1 MTRALFF
8 AFAQFGA
15 THAHANTFSIT
26 VTAVGLKEDVV
37 QIHRYADLF
46 TMRTLPLA
54 QELFNADRQAT
65 LTASVEG
72 TMRIQLRIGERGCD
86 LYVRP
91 GSNYHIKA
99 YDLGKARSLSG
110 TTPLGITF
118 LDLDPL
124 DINALT
130 TDVNERIDAFIAED
144 LATDEVAGM
153 QAVDIQRK
161 EGSQRPD
168 SSQRPPTLFVTP
180 VLSKARS
187 DTFAFKL
194 RRFYDAV
201 DDEWFGH
208 YLEYSIAGIQQGPQV
223 NERKQFETQLQ
234 GKPILYDDP
243 EYVRFIR
250 NFYSESLERIY
261 RYSADSLQIA
271 ATSKSKDALRRLFQH
286 NDLLRESDRLAELV
300 MIDQLY
306 LNHARKMVR
315 QVHAE
320 AILADVMEHS
330 TFIEHRTIAENMLW
344 DLTTMRVGTMLPA
357 MRLEDPSGKAVQL
370 EDFTKGPT
378 CIAITAG
385 WCTYCATELAG
396 LVQLG
401 STYPNAVDVIV
412 IGLDEDLDAFN
423 RMRKGSPQNEFT
435 WLHAPAGSE
444 LRESLRLRSLPA
456 FFLLNDG
463 VLARSPAPPP
473 SNGLGELFIKAKV
486 EAEKGQ
492 RLKVWDD

>member
-1 MTRALFF
+1 
-8 AFAQFGA
+8 
-15 THAHANTFSIT
+15 
-26 VTAVGLKEDVV
+26 
-37 QIHRYADLF
+37 
-46 TMRTLPLA
+46 
-54 QELFNADRQAT
+54 
-65 LTASVEG
+65 
-72 TMRIQLRIGERGCD
+72 
-86 LYVRP
+86 
-91 GSNYHIKA
+91 
-99 YDLGKARSLSG
+99 
-110 TTPLGITF
+110 
-118 LDLDPL
+118 
-124 DINALT
+124 
-130 TDVNERIDAFIAED
+130 
-144 LATDEVAGM
+144 
-153 QAVDIQRK
+153 
-161 EGSQRPD
+161 
-168 SSQRPPTLFVTP
+168 LFVTP

-473 SNGLGELFIKAKV
+473 SNGLGELFFKAKV